1 MGMKLSLRGEYALR
15 ALISLGE
22 AMAGEIVPIHL
33 VSEHQQI
40 PKRFLEQILND
51 LRAGGFVESKRGIA
65 GGYRL
70 ARAANTITLLEIVQH
85 IEGVLGNT
93 GSAKRPRLRPG
104 AFEAQQSIDFYMAEV
119 ARSMSKMLEE
129 TTLADLCERTRQA
142 RSISEMPD
150 YAI

>member
-1 MGMKLSLRGEYALR
+1 MRLSLRGEYALR

-22 AMAGEIVPIHL
+22 AMPGEIVPIHI
-33 VSEHQQI
+33 VSEQQQI

-70 ARAANTITLLEIVQH
+70 ARAANMISLLEIVQH
-85 IEGVLGNT
+85 IEGVVG
-93 GSAKRPRLRPG
+93 GSSNSKRPRLRPG
-104 AFEAQQSIDFYMAEV
+104 AFEAQLSIDHCMAEV
-119 ARSMSKMLEE
+119 AKGVSKMLEVV
-129 TTLADLCERTRQA
+129 TLGDLCERARQA
-142 RSISEMPD
+142 RAVNAMPD